1 MRRNRLRAV
10 VSLIEPKLSRKF
22 ENDPQNWSTKNMNNL
37 SQQTEKITRGRKVF
51 GCAAMM
57 ASVLLIAQLATAE
70 TFSFTP
76 GDPDGK
82 VGALSR
88 RASPGNIETETAD
101 DFVLQQTTIINKAT
115 IKGLL
120 PSDTDLTKIKDVE
133 VEIYHVF
140 PLDSA
145 PASGHVPSR
154 VNSPSD
160 VEIGT
165 ATRDGSSGTL
175 KFSATVENASFS
187 VDHTVVNGINRSP
200 TNVTHGEPGVTREEV
215 EITITFTSPII
226 LPPGNYFFRPEVLV
240 TGGDF
245 LYLSAPRPIVPPGNA
260 FVGDRQAWIRNS
272 NLSPD
277 WLRIGAD
284 IVVDGDTYN
293 MAFSLNGETV
303 PNAGTTGRTNCKG
316 KTISA
321 LSEQFGTI
329 DDATQALGFASVGA
343 LQDGVSL
350 FCGR

>member
-1 MRRNRLRAV
+1 
-10 VSLIEPKLSRKF
+10 
-22 ENDPQNWSTKNMNNL
+22 MNYL
-37 SQQTEKITRGRKVF
+37 GQQIEKITRVRKILA
-51 GCAAMM
+51 CATMM
-57 ASVLLIAQLATAE
+57 ASILLTARLATAE

-101 DFVLQQTTIINKAT
+101 DFVLQRTTIINKAT
-115 IKGLL
+115 VKGLL

-160 VEIGT
+160 VEIGI

-175 KFSATVENASFS
+175 KFSAIVENASFS

-200 TNVTHGEPGVTREEV
+200 ANVTHGEPGVTREEV

-245 LYLSAPRPIVPPGNA
+245 LYLSAPRPIVAPGNA

-272 NLSPD
+272 TLSPD

-284 IVVDGDTYN
+284 IIVDGDTYN

-303 PNAGTTGRTNCKG
+303 PNAGTPGRTNCKG

-329 DDATQALGFASVGA
+329 DDATLALGFASVTA

-350 FCGR
+350 FCGQ

>member
-1 MRRNRLRAV
+1 MNT
-10 VSLIEPKLSRKF
+10 LSR
-22 ENDPQNWSTKNMNNL
+22 
-37 SQQTEKITRGRKVF
+37 QTETFTRVRKVF
-51 GCAAMM
+51 GCAAMIG
-57 ASVLLIAQLATAE
+57 SVLLIAQLAAAQ

-88 RASPGNIETETAD
+88 PASPGKIETETAD
-101 DFVLQQTTIINKAT
+101 DFVLPQTTIINKAT

-120 PSDTDLTKIKDVE
+120 PADTDFAKIKDVE
-133 VEIYHVF
+133 VEVYHVF

-154 VNSPSD
+154 TNSPSD

-165 ATRDGSSGTL
+165 ATRDASSGTL
-175 KFSATVENASFS
+175 KFSPTVENASFS
-187 VDHTVVNGINRSP
+187 VDHTVVNGIN
-200 TNVTHGEPGVTREEV
+200 NVLTGAPGVVQEEV

-226 LPPGNYFFRPEVLV
+226 LPAGNYFFRPEVLV

-245 LYLSAPRPIVPPGNA
+245 FYLSAPRPIVPPGNA

-277 WLRIGAD
+277 WLRIGTD
-284 IVVDGDTYN
+284 IIADGDTFN
-293 MAFSLNGETV
+293 MAFSLNGEKV
-303 PNAGTTGRTNCKG
+303 PNAGTPGTVNCKG

-321 LSEQFGTI
+321 LSGEFGTL
-329 DDATQALGFASVGA
+329 DDAIAALGFSSVTA
-343 LQDGVSL
+343 LQDSVSL

>member
-1 MRRNRLRAV
+1 MNYLGQQ
-10 VSLIEPKLSRKF
+10 IEI
-22 ENDPQNWSTKNMNNL
+22 
-37 SQQTEKITRGRKVF
+37 ITRVRKVLA
-51 GCAAMM
+51 CATMM
-57 ASVLLIAQLATAE
+57 ASTLLIAQLATAE

-76 GDPDGK
+76 GEPDGK

-88 RASPGNIETETAD
+88 RASPGKIETETAD

-120 PSDTDLTKIKDVE
+120 PADTDLTKINDVE

-145 PASGHVPSR
+145 PFSGKVPSR
-154 VNSPSD
+154 TNSPSD

-175 KFSATVENASFS
+175 KFSATVENASFT
-187 VDHTVVNGINRSP
+187 VDHTVVNNIRVNA
-200 TNVTHGEPGVTREEV
+200 GEPGLAGEEV
-215 EITITFTSPII
+215 ELTVTFTSPII
-226 LPPGNYFFRPEVLV
+226 LPAGNYFFRPEVLV
-240 TGGDF
+240 TDADF
-245 LYLSAPRPIVPPGNA
+245 LYLSVPRPIVPPGNA
-260 FVGDRQAWIRNS
+260 FVGDRQAWIRDS

-284 IVVDGDTYN
+284 IIVDGDTFN

-303 PNAGTTGRTNCKG
+303 PNAATPGTVNCKG

-321 LSEQFGTI
+321 LSQQFGTL
-329 DDATQALGFASVGA
+329 DNATAALGFSSVTA
-343 LQDGVSL
+343 LQGGVSL

>member
-1 MRRNRLRAV
+1 MNKVNR
-10 VSLIEPKLSRKF
+10 
-22 ENDPQNWSTKNMNNL
+22 T
-37 SQQTEKITRGRKVF
+37 TERITRVRKVF
-51 GCAAMM
+51 GGVVII
-57 ASVLLIAQLATAE
+57 ASMLLMAQLAAAQ

-82 VGALSR
+82 LGALSR
-88 RASPGNIETETAD
+88 PASPGNVETETAD

-115 IKGLL
+115 ITGLL
-120 PSDTDLTKIKDVE
+120 PADTDVTKIKDVE

-154 VNSPSD
+154 TNSPSD

-165 ATRDGSSGTL
+165 ATRDASAGTL
-175 KFSATVENASFS
+175 KFSATVENASFF
-187 VDHTVVNGINRSP
+187 VDRTVVNGPN
-200 TNVTHGEPGVTREEV
+200 NVLTGASGATQEEV

-226 LPPGNYFFRPEVLV
+226 LPAGNYFFRPEVLV

-245 LYLSAPRPIVPPGNA
+245 FYLSVPRPIVPPGNA

-277 WLRIGAD
+277 WLRIGTD
-284 IVVDGDTYN
+284 IIADGDTFN
-293 MAFSLNGETV
+293 MAFSLKGDTV
-303 PNAGTTGRTNCKG
+303 SGAGFPGTVNCKG

-321 LSEQFGTI
+321 LSNQFGTL
-329 DDATQALGFASVGA
+329 DDAIATLGFSSVTA
-343 LQDGVSL
+343 LQEGVSL
-350 FCGR
+350 FCNR

>member
-1 MRRNRLRAV
+1 MHTLG
-10 VSLIEPKLSRKF
+10 
-22 ENDPQNWSTKNMNNL
+22 
-37 SQQTEKITRGRKVF
+37 QQTVTLTRVRRVF
-51 GCAAMM
+51 GCVAMI
-57 ASVLLIAQLATAE
+57 ASVLLIAQLATAQ

-88 RASPGNIETETAD
+88 PASAGKIETETAD
-101 DFVLQQTTIINKAT
+101 DFVLPQTTIINKAT

-120 PSDTDLTKIKDVE
+120 PADTDLTKIKDVE
-133 VEIYHVF
+133 VEVYHVF

-154 VNSPSD
+154 TNSPSD

-165 ATRDGSSGTL
+165 ATRDASAGTL
-175 KFSATVENASFS
+175 KFLPTVENASVS
-187 VDHTVVNGINRSP
+187 VDHTVVNGIN
-200 TNVTHGEPGVTREEV
+200 NVLTGASGVAQEEV

-226 LPPGNYFFRPEVLV
+226 LPAGNYFFRPEVLV

-245 LYLSAPRPIVPPGNA
+245 LYLSVPRPIVPPGNA

-277 WLRIGAD
+277 WLRIGTD
-284 IVVDGDTYN
+284 IIADGDTFN
-293 MAFSLNGETV
+293 MAFSLNGEKV
-303 PNAGTTGRTNCKG
+303 PSAGTPGTVNCKG

-321 LSEQFGTI
+321 LSEQFGTL
-329 DDATQALGFASVGA
+329 DDAIAALGFSSVTA

>member
-1 MRRNRLRAV
+1 
-10 VSLIEPKLSRKF
+10 
-22 ENDPQNWSTKNMNNL
+22 MN
-37 SQQTEKITRGRKVF
+37 SPRQQTKTHRRARKVL
-51 GCAAMM
+51 GCAAMIG
-57 ASVLLIAQLATAE
+57 SVLLIAQLATAQ

-88 RASPGNIETETAD
+88 PASPGKVETETAD
-101 DFVLQQTTIINKAT
+101 DFALQQTTIINKAT
-115 IKGLL
+115 IRGLL
-120 PSDTDLTKIKDVE
+120 PADTDVTKIKDVE

-154 VNSPSD
+154 INSPSD

-175 KFSATVENASFS
+175 KFLPTVENANFS
-187 VDHTVVNGINRSP
+187 VDHTVVNGIN
-200 TNVTHGEPGVTREEV
+200 NVLTGAPGVAQEEV
-215 EITITFTSPII
+215 EITIMFTSPII
-226 LPPGNYFFRPEVLV
+226 LPAGNYFFRPEVLV

-277 WLRIGAD
+277 WLRIGTD
-284 IVVDGDTYN
+284 IIADGDTFN
-293 MAFSLNGETV
+293 LAFSLDGEKV
-303 PNAGTTGRTNCKG
+303 PNAGTPGTVSCKG

-321 LSEQFGTI
+321 LSEQFGTL
-329 DDATQALGFASVGA
+329 DDAIAALGFSSVTA

-350 FCGR
+350 YCGR

>member
-1 MRRNRLRAV
+1 M
-10 VSLIEPKLSRKF
+10 S
-22 ENDPQNWSTKNMNNL
+22 NL
-37 SQQTEKITRGRKVF
+37 KQQTETITRVRKVLS
-51 GCAAMM
+51 CTAMIG
-57 ASVLLIAQLATAE
+57 SVLLIAQLATAQ

-88 RASPGNIETETAD
+88 PASPGKVETETAD
-101 DFVLQQTTIINKAT
+101 DLALRQTTIINKAT

-120 PSDTDLTKIKDVE
+120 PAGTNVTKIQDVE
-133 VEIYHVF
+133 VEVYHVF
-140 PLDSA
+140 PVDSA

-154 VNSPSD
+154 TNSPSD

-175 KFSATVENASFS
+175 KFSATVEDGSFS
-187 VDHTVVNGINRSP
+187 VDHTVVNN
-200 TNVTHGEPGVTREEV
+200 TNNALIGAPGSNQEEV

-226 LPPGNYFFRPEVLV
+226 LPAGSYFFRPEVLV
-240 TGGDF
+240 AGGDF

-272 NLSPD
+272 NISPD
-277 WLRIGAD
+277 WLRIGTD
-284 IVVDGDTYN
+284 IIADGDTFN

-303 PNAGTTGRTNCKG
+303 PNAGTPGTVNCKG

-321 LSEQFGTI
+321 LSEQFGTL
-329 DDATQALGFASVGA
+329 DDAIAALGFSSVTA

-350 FCGR
+350 YCER